1 MEKKK
6 VYLVGIGMGSKEC
19 LTKEAEQII
28 LQSEVLIGARR
39 MIDPFWKENAE
50 HTQEFFVSYRPD
62 EIGTFLR
69 ENHDYKQAAVL
80 LSGDVGFYSGAK
92 GLLEEL
98 KDFEVQLVPG
108 ISSMIY
114 FCSKL
119 KLSWEDVCF
128 TSAHGKSSNLIQ
140 RIQRNKKTFA
150 LLDGPG
156 KLKELCEKLVYYDMG
171 TVMLH
176 VGQRLSYTDEKM
188 ISERAENIKDFSF
201 GSLLV
206 VLAENKRAVNPAGIS
221 IPDEAFIR
229 AKVPM
234 TKREIRTV
242 SIGKLQLQHDSVVY
256 DIGAGSGSVS
266 VEIAMQSPDIQ
277 VYAIE
282 KNPEALE
289 LTEKNKQKFAADN
302 IEIINGTAPEIL
314 EKLPAPTH
322 VFIGGSSGN
331 METIVEHIFHKN
343 DKAKIVIN
351 TVALN
356 SMAKVM
362 ELIDKRED
370 LETDIVQMQVS
381 KDKKIG
387 DYHMMMGQNPIYIIS
402 ISKKMCNQKS

>member
-6 VYLVGIGMGSKEC
+6 VYLVGIGMGSTSC

-28 LQSEVLIGARR
+28 LESEVLIGASR
-39 MIDPFWKENAE
+39 MLEPFQKQKVE
-50 HTQEFFVSYRPD
+50 HVRKFFVSYHPK
-62 EIGTFLR
+62 EIGVFLR
-69 ENHDYKQAAVL
+69 KNENFRQVSVL

-128 TSAHGKSSNLIQ
+128 TSAHGKKSNLIQ

-150 LLDGPG
+150 LLDGAA
-156 KLKELCEKLVYYDMG
+156 KLKDLCEKLVYYEMG
-171 TVMLH
+171 DVILH
-176 VGQRLSYTDEKM
+176 VGQRLSYSDEKI
-188 ISERAENIKDFSF
+188 ISGQAKSMEDFSF

-206 VLAENKRAVNPAGIS
+206 VLIENEKAVNPVCTS

-229 AKVPM
+229 TKVPM
-234 TKREIRTV
+234 TKSEVRTV
-242 SIGKLQLQHDSVVY
+242 SIGKLQLHNDSVVY

-266 VEIAMQSPDIQ
+266 VEIAIQSPDLK

-282 KNPEALE
+282 KNMEAIE
-289 LTEKNKQKFAADN
+289 LLEKNKRKFGADN
-302 IEIINGTAPEIL
+302 MEIISGAAPEVL

-331 METIVEHIFHKN
+331 MEMIVDTIFRKN
-343 DKAKIVIN
+343 NRAKIVIN
-351 TVALN
+351 TIALN
-356 SMAKVM
+356 SLAKVM
-362 ELIDKRED
+362 EFIDKQED

-387 DYHMMMGQNPIYIIS
+387 KYHMMMGQNPIYIIS
-402 ISKKMCNQKS
+402 ICKK

>member
-1 MEKKK
+1 MERKK
-6 VYLVGIGMGSKEC
+6 VYLVGIGMGSTGC

-28 LQSEVLIGARR
+28 LQSEVLIGASR
-39 MIDPFWKENAE
+39 MLEPFRNQKTE
-50 HTQEFFVSYRPD
+50 HAQEFFVSYRSG

-69 ENHDYKQAAVL
+69 EHSGVSQASVL

-114 FCSKL
+114 FSGKL
-119 KLSWEDVCF
+119 KLSWEDICF
-128 TSAHGKSSNLIQ
+128 TSAHGKTSNLIQ

-150 LLDGPG
+150 LLDGPK
-156 KLKELCEKLVYYDMG
+156 KLKDLCEKLVYYEMG
-171 TVMLH
+171 DVVLH
-176 VGQRLSYTDEKM
+176 VGEKLSYSDEKI
-188 ISERAENIKDFSF
+188 ISAKAKNIEDFSF
-201 GSLLV
+201 GNLLV
-206 VLAENKRAVNPAGIS
+206 VLAENEKAVNPVCTS

-234 TKREIRTV
+234 TKSEVRTV
-242 SIGKLQLQHDSVVY
+242 SIGKLQLQQDSVVY

-266 VEIAMQSPDIQ
+266 IEIAIQSPDIK

-282 KNPEALE
+282 KNTEALE
-289 LTEKNKQKFAADN
+289 LMEKNKRKFAADN
-302 IEIINGTAPEIL
+302 MEIVSGTAPWAL
-314 EKLPAPTH
+314 EKLPVPTH

-331 METIVEHIFHKN
+331 METIVDAVFRKN
-343 DKAKIVIN
+343 DKVKIVIN

-362 ELIDKRED
+362 ELIDGRED

-381 KDKKIG
+381 KDNRIG
-387 DYHMMMGQNPIYIIS
+387 NYHMMMGQNPIYIIS
-402 ISKKMCNQKS
+402 ICKKKIER

>member
-1 MEKKK
+1 MEKK
-6 VYLVGIGMGSKEC
+6 VYLVGIGMGSTGG

-28 LQSEVLIGARR
+28 LQSEVLIGAKR
-39 MIDPFWKENAE
+39 MLEPFQNQSGEQ
-50 HTQEFFVSYRPD
+50 TQEFFVSYRAE

-69 ENHDYKQAAVL
+69 KDNNFKQASVL

-98 KDFEVQLVPG
+98 KDFEVQLIPG

-114 FCSKL
+114 FCSRL

-128 TSAHGKSSNLIQ
+128 TSAHGKNSNLIQ

-150 LLDGPG
+150 LLDGPQ
-156 KLKELCEKLVYYDMG
+156 KLKELCEKLVYYNMED
-171 TVMLH
+171 VILY
-176 VGQRLSYTDEKM
+176 VGQRLSYSDEKL
-188 ISERAENIKDFSF
+188 ISEKAGDMKDFSF

-206 VLAENKRAVNPAGIS
+206 VLAENEKAVNPVCTS
-221 IPDEAFIR
+221 IPDEEFIR
-229 AKVPM
+229 TKVPM
-234 TKREIRTV
+234 TKREVRNV
-242 SIGKLQLQHDSVVY
+242 SIGKLELQKDSVVY

-266 VEIAMQSPDIQ
+266 VEIAVQSPDIK

-289 LTEKNKQKFAADN
+289 LMEKNKQKFATDN
-302 IEIINGTAPEIL
+302 MEIVSGTAPLAL
-314 EKLPAPTH
+314 EELPAPTH

-331 METIVEHIFHKN
+331 MEQILDTVFQKN
-343 DKAKIVIN
+343 DRVKIVIN

-362 ELIDKRED
+362 ELIERRQD
-370 LETDIVQMQVS
+370 LETDIVQMQIS
-381 KDKKIG
+381 KSKKIG
-387 DYHMMMGQNPIYIIS
+387 TYHMMMGQNPIYIIT
-402 ISKKMCNQKS
+402 ICKKK